1 MNDEEFKKKLESIL
15 GNLYRIDQE
24 VREYLAKEKIIAKD
38 KEYGGTPYRNDDPKA
53 ATEGKDGV
61 FKTYNKRQ

>member
-24 VREYLAKEKIIAKD
+24 VREYLRER
-38 KEYGGTPYRNDDPKA
+38 GTP
-53 ATEGKDGV
+53 
-61 FKTYNKRQ
+61 

>member
-24 VREYLAKEKIIAKD
+24 AREYLGKENSPLRNR
-38 KEYGGTPYRNDDPKA
+38 EYNR
-53 ATEGKDGV
+53 E
-61 FKTYNKRQ
+61 TYKRYEKQEDRKYKK

>member
-24 VREYLAKEKIIAKD
+24 VREYLGREKLDVKNQ
-38 KEYGGTPYRNDDPKA
+38 EYMRRLSQRYKQESDEKYKN
-53 ATEGKDGV
+53 
-61 FKTYNKRQ
+61 